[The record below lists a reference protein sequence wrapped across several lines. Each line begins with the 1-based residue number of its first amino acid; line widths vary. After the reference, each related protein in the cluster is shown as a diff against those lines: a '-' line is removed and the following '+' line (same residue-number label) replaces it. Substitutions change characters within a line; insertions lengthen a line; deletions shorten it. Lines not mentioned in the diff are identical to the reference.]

1 MTRGRTKSRVY
12 GPIENGNGA
21 FEVMVVSDNR
31 AELRRVF
38 ISRDAAEAWIKQYP
52 EGDARGEDPAP
63 DQLTAEN
70 DD

>member
-1 MTRGRTKSRVY
+1 
-12 GPIENGNGA
+12 
-21 FEVMVVSDNR
+21 MVVSDNR

-52 EGDARGEDPAP
+52 EGDARGKDPAP